1 MKLNVK
7 LKNYLAL
14 TLAALMLALAGCGGK
29 DPAPAPSPAEPSSS
43 SASVTVTEKPTL
55 TVCMDMDIGYGGSI
69 YASKLADTLKDCA
82 PEFKENYKL
91 SVEPIPGDG
100 PNRESTMDHIR
111 VEMLAGA
118 GPDLFICRSPLSAY
132 PDLGR
137 ERQVGLFQY
146 PKALMERNMF
156 LPLDDYIENAAHME
170 WDKLY
175 PQIMEAGRN
184 EKGQLILPIG
194 WTMDF
199 TAIDKEVYSLPDNL
213 PITFDEML
221 ASDDPGIIAS
231 VSWDSVCA
239 GLGEVADYEKDE
251 PAFTQE
257 ELTAHLEGQREHM
270 ELRTAELSDSLNMP
284 KPCIFSRINAS
295 HFSQVTP
302 DSVIIPQYN
311 RQGGATAYI
320 TCFGAVNINAEQ
332 PDAAFLVLDALLSKE
347 AQQLSELLSY
357 DRGAPVHMEL
367 LRDKVF
373 APFTYNNRDYQRW
386 YLSEFNFDQLQELI
400 KQINVVDF
408 PTPVHHEL
416 SELYR
421 PYMEAETQQEREK
434 LVSDAYSRI
443 RMMLAES

>member
-7 LKNYLAL
+7 LKKYLTL
-14 TLAALMLALAGCGGK
+14 SLAALMLAFTGCGKG
-29 DPAPAPSPAEPSSS
+29 PAPSSGEPNSD
-43 SASVTVTEKPTL
+43 SVTVKEKPTL
-55 TVCMDMDIGYGGSI
+55 TVCMDMDIGSQGSCS
-69 YASKLADTLKDCA
+69 SKLANLLKDCA

-100 PNRESTMDHIR
+100 PNRESAIDHIR
-111 VEMLAGA
+111 VEMLAGK
-118 GPDLFICRSPLSAY
+118 GPDLFICQSPRAAN
-132 PDLGR
+132 PDFGR
-137 ERQVGLFQY
+137 KQREVGLFQY
-146 PKALMERNMF
+146 PRALMERNMF

-184 EKGQLILPIG
+184 EHGQLILPIG
-194 WTMDF
+194 WTMSF
-199 TAIDKEVYSLPDNL
+199 TAIDNEIYSLPDDL
-213 PITFDEML
+213 PMTFDEML
-221 ASDDPGIIAS
+221 ASDDPGIIMS
-231 VSWDSVCA
+231 VFNGTFGDS
-239 GLGEVADYEKDE
+239 LGEVADYEKDE

-257 ELTAHLEGQREHM
+257 ELASHLEGLRKNL

-284 KPCIFSRINAS
+284 MPANFSRINAS
-295 HFSQVTP
+295 HFSQATP

-332 PDAAFLVLDALLSKE
+332 PDAAFLVLDALLSKD
-347 AQQLSELLSY
+347 AQQLSELLSF

-367 LRDKVF
+367 LQDKVSV
-373 APFTYNNRDYQRW
+373 PFTYNNRDYQRW
-386 YLSEFNFDQLQELI
+386 YLSEYNYGQLQELI
-400 KQINVVDF
+400 RQINVVDF
-408 PTPVHHEL
+408 PSPVHHEL

-421 PYMEAETQQEREK
+421 PYMDAETQEEREK